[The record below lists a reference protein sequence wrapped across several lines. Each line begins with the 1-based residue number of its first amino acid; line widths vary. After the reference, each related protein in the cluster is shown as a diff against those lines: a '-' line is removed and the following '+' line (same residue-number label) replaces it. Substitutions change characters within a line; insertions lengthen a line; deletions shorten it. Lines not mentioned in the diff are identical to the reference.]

1 MMWECCRHLQK
12 AQTLDGSGPM
22 RLGSSFRF
30 QSSKTPVIVALAL
43 GRPAMTFY
51 ARNALLSTPCH
62 RDSCVEACCGQMYS
76 SPSSCNSNCEDEK
89 GCTYACDRISGMSPN
104 RQLLCP
110 QHCCSLHGHI
120 SRTFHFALKLQNF
133 TGRDPGESG
142 SVGRAAWAKVPN
154 AERLARRWTC
164 R

>member
-30 QSSKTPVIVALAL
+30 QSSKNPVIVALAL
-43 GRPAMTFY
+43 GRPAVTFY
-51 ARNALLSTPCH
+51 ARNALLST
-62 RDSCVEACCGQMYS
+62 
-76 SPSSCNSNCEDEK
+76 
-89 GCTYACDRISGMSPN
+89 ISGMSPN
-104 RQLLCP
+104 RHLLC

-133 TGRDPGESG
+133 TGRDWGESG
-142 SVGRAAWAKVPN
+142 SVGLLGPSYLTQKDSPGV
-154 AERLARRWTC
+154 ELVDSSL
-164 R
+164 